1 VEALVLEPGFGC
13 LEISN
18 FLSQSSVKSQ
28 ANVRLEEGVLKEN
41 KKEEKECLLEQT
53 KEEMGDL
60 GMLRHNIYF

>member
-1 VEALVLEPGFGC
+1 MEALVFEPGFGC
-13 LEISN
+13 LGISI

-41 KKEEKECLLEQT
+41 EKEEKESLLDQT

-60 GMLRHNIYF
+60 GMY